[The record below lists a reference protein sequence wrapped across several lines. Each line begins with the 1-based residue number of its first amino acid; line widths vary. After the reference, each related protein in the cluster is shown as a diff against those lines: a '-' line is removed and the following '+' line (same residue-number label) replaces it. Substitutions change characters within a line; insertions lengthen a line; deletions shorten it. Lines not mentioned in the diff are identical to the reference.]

1 MIEDRI
7 ASTPASQSTISNY
20 DVDVHS
26 SRTDIPDSKIHP
38 QLPPIEISEP
48 ITSADNSCSDNSCS
62 DNSSIELVEENV
74 DFFTAADELKNL
86 ILRNNITHVAAT
98 DILKYMN
105 KFNVIGMQLP
115 SDSRSFLSTPNSIA
129 ITTIGNG
136 QLYYKG
142 FRKCVLEKFADC
154 SESIGIRPIFNMDGL
169 PLHNSSKKEFWP
181 ILCSIDKMPEL
192 GVMVIAIFMG
202 ETKPV
207 LNEYLGEFVSELK
220 LVMETG
226 ITLPNEKKIAIYSP
240 FFVCDSPARCHLKGN
255 NSNSNITY
263 DRKYFVIR
271 YGILQFIL
279 WLYEMYSFWRVR

>member
-1 MIEDRI
+1 MWEPHFLVLVAIFTQNKQVENKFMKPKRRPFKYTGGFYRRLKTQNERIRRMIEDRI

-136 QLYYKG
+136 Q
-142 FRKCVLEKFADC
+142 
-154 SESIGIRPIFNMDGL
+154 
-169 PLHNSSKKEFWP
+169 
-181 ILCSIDKMPEL
+181 
-192 GVMVIAIFMG
+192 
-202 ETKPV
+202 
-207 LNEYLGEFVSELK
+207 
-220 LVMETG
+220 
-226 ITLPNEKKIAIYSP
+226 
-240 FFVCDSPARCHLKGN
+240 
-255 NSNSNITY
+255 
-263 DRKYFVIR
+263 
-271 YGILQFIL
+271 
-279 WLYEMYSFWRVR
+279 